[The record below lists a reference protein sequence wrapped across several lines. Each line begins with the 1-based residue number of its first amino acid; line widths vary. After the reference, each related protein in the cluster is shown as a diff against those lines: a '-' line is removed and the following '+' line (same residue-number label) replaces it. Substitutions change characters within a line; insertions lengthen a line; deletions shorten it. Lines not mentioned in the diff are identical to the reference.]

1 MVHTTLIKITYLIT
15 DRDFDRLAYR
25 VSRGVAHTSLIA
37 IAYRGLDRDY
47 NIDRLL
53 DRDRLAD
60 ADHNS
65 CLISMIHAL
74 DKIVSLIAIALL
86 IAIVFVPLTVIEAP

>member
-1 MVHTTLIKITYLIT
+1 M
-15 DRDFDRLAYR
+15 
-25 VSRGVAHTSLIA
+25 AHTSLIA

-74 DKIVSLIAIALL
+74 VDTVSLIAIALL